1 MDKAALN
8 PNLHR
13 QPAGAPAPATALPER
28 HRDMPPSRPGAPA
41 LTLPVLAVAAAAAAG
56 ACAPLGPPP
65 PSVALPSDA
74 VVGAGD
80 PTRAAIINTAYAFGS
95 PGVLA
100 GRPDEA
106 ARAAAN
112 FEFIAV
118 EIPYG
123 PRYRGL
129 NAILQPELE
138 AGRAELRSVLGIRP
152 DAPPQAVID
161 GLYAASRALRAGDTA
176 AADRILSSP
185 VFAAGGQATL
195 QRLAALPPMPR
206 VNVAATHT
214 QQELDRSDRMDRQRG
229 GGGVGG
235 RT

>member
-1 MDKAALN
+1 M
-8 PNLHR
+8 R
-13 QPAGAPAPATALPER
+13 
-28 HRDMPPSRPGAPA
+28 PPRPGPSA
-41 LTLPVLAVAAAAAAG
+41 LTLPLLVLAA

-65 PSVALPSDA
+65 PSVSLPPDA

-80 PTRAAIINTAYAFGS
+80 PTRAAIINAAYAFSS

-100 GRPDEA
+100 GQPAEA

-112 FEFIAV
+112 YEYIVV

-138 AGRAELRSVLGIRP
+138 AGRAELRNVLGIRP

-185 VFAAGGQATL
+185 VFAAGGQTML

-214 QQELDRSDRMDRQRG
+214 QQELDRNDRMDRMRG